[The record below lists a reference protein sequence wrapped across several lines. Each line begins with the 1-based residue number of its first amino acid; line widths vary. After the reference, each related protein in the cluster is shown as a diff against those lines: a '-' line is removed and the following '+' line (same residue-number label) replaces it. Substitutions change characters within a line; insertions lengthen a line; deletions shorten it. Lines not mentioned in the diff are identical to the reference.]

1 MARNILLVDDE
12 VTIIDIAKKYL
23 EKEGYGVFQATDA
36 SMALQILANQAIDL
50 VITDIMMPGMD
61 GYEFILEVLEGNEK
75 MPFIFISA
83 KSANQDKLYS
93 LTLGADDYLTK
104 PFNPLELVLRVKNIL
119 RRVYPET
126 SQKLNFGK
134 LTIDHDR
141 YLATINNTPLE
152 LTSKEFTLLW
162 TLAKEPD
169 KVFSKSELLHL
180 VWESEFLDDMNT
192 VNVYVHRLRE
202 KLNQFGNEPGLPII
216 KTVWGIGYKIEV
228 SA

>member
-1 MARNILLVDDE
+1 M
-12 VTIIDIAKKYL
+12 

-36 SMALQILANQAIDL
+36 HTALQILANQTINL
-50 VITDIMMPGMD
+50 VITDITMPEMD
-61 GYEFILEVLEGNEK
+61 GYEFILEVIEKNEA

-119 RRVYPET
+119 RRVYPEST
-126 SQKLNFGK
+126 QKLVFGE
-134 LTIDHDR
+134 LTIDHTR
-141 YLATINNTPLE
+141 YVATIKDEVLE

-169 KVFSKSELLHL
+169 KVFSRSELLHL

-202 KLNQFGNEPGLPII
+202 KLNQFGTDAGMPII
-216 KTVWGIGYKIEV
+216 KTVWGIGYKLEV
-228 SA
+228 AG

>member
-1 MARNILLVDDE
+1 MAKNILLVDDE
-12 VTIIDIAKKYL
+12 QMIIEIAKKYL

-36 SMALQILANQAIDL
+36 ALALQILENQTIDL
-50 VITDIMMPGMD
+50 VITDIMMPEMD
-61 GYEFILEVLEGNEK
+61 GYEFILEVLEKYEK

-119 RRVYPET
+119 RRVYPEAT
-126 SQKLNFGK
+126 QKLQFGN
-134 LTIDHDR
+134 LVIDHDR
-141 YLATINNTPLE
+141 YIASINEQPIE

-180 VWESEFLDDMNT
+180 VWESEFMDDMNT
-192 VNVYVHRLRE
+192 VNVYIHRLRE
-202 KLNQFGNEPGLPII
+202 KLNQFGNEEGMPII
-216 KTVWGIGYKIEV
+216 KTVWGIGYKLEV